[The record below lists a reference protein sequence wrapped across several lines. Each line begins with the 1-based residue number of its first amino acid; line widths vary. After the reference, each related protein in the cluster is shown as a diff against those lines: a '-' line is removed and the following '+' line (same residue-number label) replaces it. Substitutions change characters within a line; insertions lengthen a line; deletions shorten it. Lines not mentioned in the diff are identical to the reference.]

1 MHSDIW
7 FYKIPKL
14 WIFVLLNDMHMLNY
28 IDELKYCPRP
38 LTQWN
43 QEGKYNN
50 VNGYRGPGGTMVN
63 SIECVPSQMTSTT
76 QLQQIV
82 ATQE

>member
-28 IDELKYCPRP
+28 IDELKYWPRP
-38 LTQWN
+38 PTQWR
-43 QEGKYNN
+43 QEGKYNK
-50 VNGYRGPGGTMVN
+50 
-63 SIECVPSQMTSTT
+63 
-76 QLQQIV
+76 
-82 ATQE
+82 